1 MRVPRPFHHQPWHL
15 FPETQR
21 GRQICRRVDGA
32 SLGQALGQVSSQSWG
47 GAVTAQPVSNFMAIA
62 LMMMVVGMG
71 IPVTAALNAGLGQHI
86 ASPVGASVILF
97 AVGLV
102 MTALVLA
109 FVGPPARGVFSAL
122 SPWYYAAALGV
133 VLYVL
138 SVTWSAPRIGVGN
151 AIFFVLLGQL
161 IAAAL
166 IDHFGLFGA
175 AKSSLTLQRGI
186 GLAVMAIGVYLAK
199 KPV

>member
-1 MRVPRPFHHQPWHL
+1 MNPSS
-15 FPETQR
+15 
-21 GRQICRRVDGA
+21 GA
-32 SLGQALGQVSSQSWG
+32 GF
-47 GAVTAQPVSNFMAIA
+47 TAIA
-62 LMMMVVGMG
+62 LMMIVVGMG
-71 IPVTAALNAGLGQHI
+71 IPVTAALNAGLGKHI
-86 ASPVGASVILF
+86 QSPVAASTILF

-102 MTALVLA
+102 MTAVVLA
-109 FVGPPARGVFSAL
+109 FVGLPSRGVFSGL
-122 SPWYYAAALGV
+122 SPWYYLAALGV
-133 VLYVL
+133 VFYILA
-138 SVTWSAPRIGVGN
+138 VTWSAPRIGVGN

-186 GLAVMAIGVYLAK
+186 GLVVMAIGVYLAK

>member
-1 MRVPRPFHHQPWHL
+1 MTTSPAAGF
-15 FPETQR
+15 T
-21 GRQICRRVDGA
+21 
-32 SLGQALGQVSSQSWG
+32 
-47 GAVTAQPVSNFMAIA
+47 AIA
-62 LMMMVVGMG
+62 LMMIVVGMG

-86 ASPVGASVILF
+86 ASPVAASAILF
-97 AVGLV
+97 GVGFAL
-102 MTALVLA
+102 TALVLA
-109 FVGPPARGVFSAL
+109 VVGLPSRGVFSGL

-133 VLYVL
+133 VLYIL

-161 IAAAL
+161 VAAAA

-175 AKSSLTLQRGI
+175 AKSTITLQRGI
-186 GLAVMAIGVYLAK
+186 GLAVMALGVYLAK

>member
-1 MRVPRPFHHQPWHL
+1 MTTSP
-15 FPETQR
+15 
-21 GRQICRRVDGA
+21 GA
-32 SLGQALGQVSSQSWG
+32 GF
-47 GAVTAQPVSNFMAIA
+47 TAIA
-62 LMMMVVGMG
+62 LLMIVVGMG

-86 ASPVGASVILF
+86 ASPVAASTILF
-97 AVGLV
+97 GVGFVLTV
-102 MTALVLA
+102 LVLA
-109 FVGPPARGVFSAL
+109 FVGLPSRGVFSGL

-133 VLYVL
+133 VFYIL

-161 IAAAL
+161 VAAAA

-175 AKSSLTLQRGI
+175 AKSTITLQRGI
-186 GLAVMAIGVYLAK
+186 GLAVMALGVYLAK

>member
-1 MRVPRPFHHQPWHL
+1 MSPSS
-15 FPETQR
+15 
-21 GRQICRRVDGA
+21 GA
-32 SLGQALGQVSSQSWG
+32 GF
-47 GAVTAQPVSNFMAIA
+47 TAIA
-62 LMMMVVGMG
+62 LMMIVVGMG
-71 IPVTAALNAGLGQHI
+71 IPVTAALNAGLGTHI
-86 ASPVGASVILF
+86 QSPVAASVILF

-102 MTALVLA
+102 MTAIVLA
-109 FVGPPARGVFSAL
+109 FVGLPSRGVFTGL
-122 SPWYYAAALGV
+122 SPWYYLAAFGV
-133 VLYVL
+133 VFYVL

-161 IAAAL
+161 VAAAI

-175 AKSSLTLQRGI
+175 AKSALTMQRGI

>member
-1 MRVPRPFHHQPWHL
+1 MTAPS
-15 FPETQR
+15 
-21 GRQICRRVDGA
+21 GA
-32 SLGQALGQVSSQSWG
+32 GF
-47 GAVTAQPVSNFMAIA
+47 TAIA
-62 LMMMVVGMG
+62 LMMVVVGMG

-86 ASPVGASVILF
+86 ASPVAASTILF
-97 AVGLV
+97 GVGLV
-102 MTALVLA
+102 MTAIVLA
-109 FVGPPARGVFSAL
+109 LVGLPARGVFSGL

-161 IAAAL
+161 VAAAA

-175 AKSSLTLQRGI
+175 LQTQLTAKRAV
-186 GLAVMAIGVYLAK
+186 GLLVMAVGVCLAK
-199 KPV
+199 KPR